1 MGVGGERVGGDGVE
15 PWHQGFVRQAH
26 TGAMPER
33 PPVPSPRQL
42 ARATGV
48 VAIVALLLGVA
59 LLLRDRTFALEAY
72 TGAIFMLQAASRLS
86 LRQQLLLALCLA
98 VFAGTGDLSLRTVL
112 FVLVAMA
119 ALTQAVF
126 NRWSLAA
133 AATLPVVVATR
144 NLEGGGAPLLAAAG
158 TLLGALL
165 TIALVRIVRAKAPPT
180 PAPAPAL
187 VPHAGLLAVGCV
199 AIVALN
205 RLVGL
210 GRINW
215 ALAALCL
222 SFLPVLGERS
232 ANIAWRML
240 GTLVGAVLATILAV
254 ALPDNV
260 DLALAGV
267 AAVLTV
273 AYALMPEPSARVPYF
288 TFLTTTVL
296 LLYGA
301 GKFGPVAHLAVVRVL
316 MTVIGVGLAAVL
328 SLVLVR
334 LVPRP
339 PAPASQTPP
348 G

>member
-1 MGVGGERVGGDGVE
+1 MPVDGRTLPSPLGCLSLEPLGAEDVVHMVVGVDGRCEAGVRSPGADVLEDDVAVEQTAGVE
-15 PWHQGFVRQAH
+15 QDQPVAGV
-26 TGAMPER
+26 ER
-33 PPVPSPRQL
+33 GDARHALQVEDAVGDLLGGPPFDGCSGVLDPDEVGLAGPVPLGHVSDRAHRSP
-42 ARATGV
+42 
-48 VAIVALLLGVA
+48 
-59 LLLRDRTFALEAY
+59 
-72 TGAIFMLQAASRLS
+72 
-86 LRQQLLLALCLA
+86 
-98 VFAGTGDLSLRTVL
+98 
-112 FVLVAMA
+112 FV
-119 ALTQAVF
+119 
-126 NRWSLAA
+126 
-133 AATLPVVVATR
+133 
-144 NLEGGGAPLLAAAG
+144 G
-158 TLLGALL
+158 
-165 TIALVRIVRAKAPPT
+165 
-180 PAPAPAL
+180 
-187 VPHAGLLAVGCV
+187 
-199 AIVALN
+199 
-205 RLVGL
+205 VGL

-339 PAPASQTPP
+339 PAPASPTPP